1 MKQEKKL
8 FILFVLLNPVSLFLY
23 IILFGIPI
31 YIFIYGTYLSN
42 NYQKITNELLNKM
55 LNYTEVSH
63 AEIILDDDFFELQIA
78 LALKNGGT
86 LLLTNVNERLKG
98 NFVIIRV
105 GNYRVVGFNRSF
117 TLKDVDLT
125 LGIAVKSVKDVVV
138 NYDKIYAL
146 LETWPNL
153 SELKEKEDESVSNI
167 IDRLPHLFKRY
178 PDLFVN
184 EECIFATM
192 DWDDEWNNYH

>member
-31 YIFIYGTYLSN
+31 YVFIYGTYLSN
-42 NYQKITNELLNKM
+42 NYSKITNELLNKM
-55 LNYTEVSH
+55 LNYPGVTH

-78 LALKNGGT
+78 LALKNEGT

-117 TLKDVDLT
+117 TLKDIELV
-125 LGIAVKSVKDVVV
+125 LGIVVKSVKDVVI
-138 NYDKIYAL
+138 NYDKIYTL

-153 SELKEKEDESVSNI
+153 SELKEKEDKSVSNI

-178 PDLFVN
+178 PGLFAN
-184 EECIFATM
+184 EECVFATM
-192 DWDDEWNNYH
+192 DWNDEWNNYH